1 MDRRLREENNNS
13 TGTFRENNSINFLGY
28 NANRDD
34 KVETL
39 QLILLFTRMPWMV
52 LAGHEGGRGII
63 LFVAFWICDSLEMGM
78 KILIF
83 PGSCQLPDH

>member
-1 MDRRLREENNNS
+1 MIFGENDK
-13 TGTFRENNSINFLGY
+13 IYVLGY

-34 KVETL
+34 KFETL
-39 QLILLFTRMPWMV
+39 KLILLFTRMPWMV
-52 LAGHEGGRGII
+52 LAGREGGRGII

-83 PGSCQLPDH
+83 SGSCRLPDH